1 MFLRER
7 YKGKP
12 IVLFS
17 RVSAHSQKTFN
28 AQTNVLL
35 RIAIAP
41 VLPLITYGPMRI
53 FAKPFNSR
61 IAVEFRG
68 GQGVLQV
75 FNTKRML
82 FSLIRFRLVQILFRL
97 QAIEEYAGAG
107 VRCTTAIALL
117 HGRTGFLFPG

>member
-1 MFLRER
+1 
-7 YKGKP
+7 
-12 IVLFS
+12 
-17 RVSAHSQKTFN
+17 
-28 AQTNVLL
+28 
-35 RIAIAP
+35 
-41 VLPLITYGPMRI
+41 
-53 FAKPFNSR
+53 
-61 IAVEFRG
+61 
-68 GQGVLQV
+68 LQV